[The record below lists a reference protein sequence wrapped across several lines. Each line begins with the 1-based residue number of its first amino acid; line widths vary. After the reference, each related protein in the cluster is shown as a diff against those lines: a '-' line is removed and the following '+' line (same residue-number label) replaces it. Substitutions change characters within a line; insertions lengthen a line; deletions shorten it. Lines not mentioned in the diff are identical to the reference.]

1 MRRREF
7 IAVAAA
13 ATLARPGVGLAQ
25 QAMPARRIGA
35 FIPFA
40 ESDRTQQHYYLSFK
54 DKLRQLGWIEGRTL
68 ELIER
73 WGSAASVADFQ
84 STAAELVN
92 QRPDLIF
99 LVSSPALT
107 AMAAATSS
115 IPIVFVGVSD
125 PMGQG
130 LITNLARPGRNLT
143 GFTFFDPEMGGKWLG
158 LLKEMAPRVATVRVV
173 FNPSTAP
180 QANLFLESIAAAAAS
195 FGIAAA
201 AAPVHDAAEI
211 EATLGALARE
221 GNGGLFFP
229 SDTFTINHHAL
240 VVDLTTRYRLPA
252 LYAHDFFA
260 REGGLASY
268 GVDVAAQ
275 YAQAAEYVDAIF
287 KGTFVGDLP
296 VQRPTKFEL
305 IINLKTA
312 KALGLPI
319 PESVLAGA
327 DEVIE

>member
-1 MRRREF
+1 MRRWQLIVF
-7 IAVAAA
+7 AA
-13 ATLARPGVGLAQ
+13 ATLARPRVGLAQ
-25 QAMPARRIGA
+25 QTVPARRIGA

-40 ESDRTQQHYYLSFK
+40 ESDGMQKQYYLSFK
-54 DKLRQLGWIEGRTL
+54 EKLRQLGWIEGRTV

-73 WGSAASVADFQ
+73 WGPGASLAEFQ
-84 STAAELVN
+84 STAADLVN
-92 QRPDLIF
+92 QRPELIF
-99 LVSSPALT
+99 LVSSPALK
-107 AMAAATSS
+107 AMAAATGS

-125 PMGQG
+125 PVGQG
-130 LITNLARPGRNLT
+130 LISNLARPGRNLS

-158 LLKEMAPRVATVRVV
+158 LLKEMAPPVVRVRVV

-180 QANLFLESIAAAAAS
+180 QAKLFLDSIEAAAAS
-195 FGIAAA
+195 FGVAAA

-211 EATLGALARE
+211 ETVLGALARE
-221 GNGGLFFP
+221 GKGGLFFP

-240 VVDLTTRYRLPA
+240 VLDLTTRYRLPA

-260 REGGLASY
+260 RDGGLASY

-275 YAQAAEYVDAIF
+275 YAQAAEYVDAIL
-287 KGTFVGDLP
+287 KGAFVGDLP

-305 IINLKTA
+305 VINLKTA
-312 KALGLPI
+312 KALGLAI
-319 PESVLAGA
+319 PQSLLAGA